1 MPFFQSTRR
10 VNHPARDM
18 FALVA
23 DVERYPEFLPYCT
36 GLKVLRRAEQPDG
49 RPSLIAQ
56 MTVGYGPVS
65 ETFVSRV
72 LLDEARM
79 RITVQYVDGPFRNL
93 DNRWSFRDAGPGTA
107 DVDFSIDYAFKS
119 RAFEMLAGSVFNRL
133 FGKMAEA
140 FEERA
145 DALAAKRAG

>member
-10 VNHPARDM
+10 VNHPAADM

-36 GLKVLRRAEQPDG
+36 GLKVLRRAVQPDG
-49 RPSLIAQ
+49 NPSLIAQ

-65 ETFVSRV
+65 ENFVSRV
-72 LLDEARM
+72 LPDQERM
-79 RITVQYVDGPFRNL
+79 RITVQYVEGPFRSL
-93 DNRWSFRDAGPGTA
+93 DNRWGFRDAGNGA
-107 DVDFSIDYAFKS
+107 SDVDFSIDYAFKS

-145 DALAAKRAG
+145 DALAKARAG